1 MRFEVGSDM
10 GRDGKGDG
18 NREPIAD
25 ELQEEIARR
34 VLVDGEPQK
43 AVLADMQARGVKVSR
58 TTVSR
63 ICQRV
68 KDRATLPRKPEPA
81 LPPTVHQDPET
92 GIEVE
97 LTEDLILRDMSRDM
111 WREYKRAGL
120 RDKVQIAKVLPA
132 LAVARLR
139 LREPP
144 PQRPGDAAQ
153 SQQEPPPP
161 AEFVSFN

>member
-1 MRFEVGSDM
+1 MGSDM

-68 KDRATLPRKPEPA
+68 KDRATGPRPKPEPA
-81 LPPTVHQDPET
+81 IPPTVHQDPKT

-97 LTEDLILRDMSRDM
+97 LSEDLILRDMGRDL
-111 WREYKRAGL
+111 WREYKRADV
-120 RDKVQIAKVLPA
+120 RDKVQIAKALPA
-132 LAVARLR
+132 VALARLR
-139 LREPP
+139 LREPA
-144 PQRPGDAAQ
+144 PQRPGDSVQ
-153 SQQEPPPP
+153 PQEPPPP
-161 AEFVSFN
+161 VEFVRFN